1 MAQPSR
7 PLSLAPRPAPGSER
21 SIDRS
26 DREFEFTA
34 QDFAEVRRL
43 IYSHAGISLS
53 EAKMDM
59 VYSRLAR
66 RLRATGLKNFRD
78 YLDCLKSGDEQ
89 EWEAF
94 VNALTT
100 NLTAFFREAHHFDIL
115 KDFLKTRRERPITLW
130 SAAASTGE
138 EPYSIAMT
146 VVEALGHAPDVQILA
161 SDLDTQVL
169 QKASSG
175 VYPMERIARL
185 EEGRQRRFFLK
196 GTGSREGLVKVRP
209 QLQGMI
215 QFFQLNLLDAQWPVR
230 GPLDAIFCR
239 NVMIYFDKPTQYRIL
254 QKMKPLLKPDGLLF
268 LGHSEALYHAAD
280 LFRLRGQTVY
290 EHADSG
296 FRVQGTGYSKA
307 SAPLRGAYG
316 LTETRNP

>member
-1 MAQPSR
+1 MAEA
-7 PLSLAPRPAPGSER
+7 LKTE
-21 SIDRS
+21 
-26 DREFEFTA
+26 REFEFTA
-34 QDFAEVRRL
+34 QDFEAVRRL
-43 IYSHAGISLS
+43 IYSHAGITLS
-53 EAKMDM
+53 EAKVDM

-66 RLRATGLKNFRD
+66 RLRATGLTSFQD
-78 YLDCLKSGDEQ
+78 YLALLKRGDGA

-100 NLTAFFREAHHFDIL
+100 NLTSFFREAHHFDIL
-115 KDFLKTRRERPITLW
+115 KGFLKNRRERPITIW

-146 VVEALGHAPDVQILA
+146 AVEALGDAHQGVRIMA

-169 QKASSG
+169 QKAREG
-175 VYPMERIARL
+175 VYPMERIAKMDA
-185 EEGRQRRFFLK
+185 GRQQRFFLR

-209 QLQGMI
+209 QLQAMI
-215 QFFQLNLLDAQWPVR
+215 GFFQLNLLDAQWSVK

-254 QKMKPLLKPDGLLF
+254 QRMKPLLKPDGLLF

-290 EHADSG
+290 EHAQPAPS
-296 FRVQGTGYSKA
+296 RPLPAMKA
-307 SAPLRGAYG
+307 
-316 LTETRNP
+316 